1 MKLSDIQLNYA
12 KKAKKAGNLFLL
24 AASDAISFIED
35 CTSSNIKLLG
45 VEGFKITKEGAFQ
58 PHQEHS
64 NDIVDSQCSDFVHE
78 TKEFIRER
86 EEMGIWFEVVC
97 SEDKK

>member
-1 MKLSDIQLNYA
+1 MKLSEIHLKYA
-12 KKAKKAGNLFLL
+12 NKAKREGSLFLL
-24 AASDAISFIED
+24 DANDAIRFIED
-35 CTSSNIKLLG
+35 CASEGLKLLG

-64 NDIVDSQCSDFVHE
+64 NDIVDSKRSDFVHE

-86 EEMGIWFEVVC
+86 EGMGIWFEVVC
-97 SEDKK
+97 SEDEK

>member
-1 MKLSDIQLNYA
+1 MKLSEIQLKYA
-12 KKAKKAGNLFLL
+12 KKAKKAGSLFLL
-24 AASDAISFIED
+24 AANDAIRFIED
-35 CTSSNIKLLG
+35 CTSEDLKLLG

-58 PHQEHS
+58 PQQEHS
-64 NDIVDSQCSDFVHE
+64 NDIIDSKSSDFVRE

-86 EEMGIWFEVVC
+86 EGMEIWFEVVC